1 MTQCPARLDP
11 PTYGAKIQYA
21 MEHDTSL
28 ELCPK
33 EKTNIQKIVDCLL
46 YYALAIDATI
56 LVELADIARERAK
69 SKGVTKRAVAWL
81 LGYAASQPNAKNCY
95 KQSDMKL

>member
-1 MTQCPARLDP
+1 MPERQN
-11 PTYGAKIQYA
+11 YHSK
-21 MEHDTSL
+21 
-28 ELCPK
+28 
-33 EKTNIQKIVDCLL
+33 NIGCLL